1 MIFFIF
7 QAESLFKQASICSR
21 RRRRRRRES
30 VLRTDFSNTKSNDYK
45 YSVDFTKV
53 RLTESCILESLNF
66 QLINVHK

>member
-7 QAESLFKQASICSR
+7 QAESLFKQASICS
-21 RRRRRRRES
+21 RRRRRES

-53 RLTESCILESLNF
+53 RLTESFFLESLNF